1 MFQSFKITYF
11 SAQKSELELKCKK
24 FAARFKVKER
34 EVNALEEKLK
44 IAKENAS
51 KNVNEEELIDSNKK
65 IEELQKKVE
74 DLQFTATNLD
84 SALQLERE
92 RRRELENEKQTYWSQ
107 SSKSVNMTAIES
119 DPEVGSSSFS
129 LLIDEETGDKS
140 KLNSAKRFLTKQKHF
155 FLNGPPNAKF
165 KRIAIIAYLLILHV
179 LFFKMCLF

>member
-1 MFQSFKITYF
+1 
-11 SAQKSELELKCKK
+11 
-24 FAARFKVKER
+24 
-34 EVNALEEKLK
+34 LEEKLR

-65 IEELQKKVE
+65 IEELQKRVE

-92 RRRELENEKQTYWSQ
+92 RRRELENEKQTFWSQ
-107 SSKSVNMTAIES
+107 PSKSVNMTANES

-129 LLIDEETGDKS
+129 LLIDEESGDKS
-140 KLNSAKRFLTKQKHF
+140 KLNSTKRFLTKQKHF
-155 FLNGPPNAKF
+155 FLKGPPNAKF

-179 LFFKMCLF
+179 LFLKMCLF